1 MWAHQKRTRGVRIGT
16 TQWAAVARR
25 STPTSTS
32 RRAASAG
39 LLTGLLAV
47 LFGAALATAA
57 PAAAIDDPTR
67 PDGRVTHGPSCRP
80 GGLVVEVVAGTAPYT
95 VRLATTR
102 TPSGED
108 EASLQPGETVVLRT
122 GDVAYGETIDGRLEY
137 AAQDGTGVTFV
148 DDLEEYSF
156 TRPTREDC
164 DSIAD
169 PSSPASEDP
178 AAPSSTA
185 TPPTSGGVAPSASAP
200 PTSSASGPPA
210 PGGAA
215 PDEAGG
221 SPPAR
226 EVTAGD
232 TVTLEASGFL
242 PGERVVIQL
251 HGSDLVIGT
260 VTAGTDGTVQAEIR
274 IPESAE
280 TGPATMNL
288 VGADSAFVAGVDL
301 QVAAAET
308 PMTSDGAGDIVPLAA
323 AALALVAA
331 VGGLVSVAGGRRTHG
346 RTARSA

>member
-1 MWAHQKRTRGVRIGT
+1 MWAHQKRTRGARIGT

-148 DDLEEYSF
+148 DELEEYSF
-156 TRPTREDC
+156 TRP
-164 DSIAD
+164 D
-169 PSSPASEDP
+169 PRGLRLDRRP
-178 AAPSSTA
+178 
-185 TPPTSGGVAPSASAP
+185 V
-200 PTSSASGPPA
+200 
-210 PGGAA
+210 
-215 PDEAGG
+215 
-221 SPPAR
+221 
-226 EVTAGD
+226 
-232 TVTLEASGFL
+232 L
-242 PGERVVIQL
+242 PGVR
-251 HGSDLVIGT
+251 GPG
-260 VTAGTDGTVQAEIR
+260 GTVQHGHASDQRRSRPHER
-274 IPESAE
+274 VRAADAVVQRDA
-280 TGPATMNL
+280 GP
-288 VGADSAFVAGVDL
+288 
-301 QVAAAET
+301 
-308 PMTSDGAGDIVPLAA
+308 
-323 AALALVAA
+323 
-331 VGGLVSVAGGRRTHG
+331 GRRRTRRG
-346 RTARSA
+346 RRQHPSARGRPPGTPSPWRRPASCPASGS